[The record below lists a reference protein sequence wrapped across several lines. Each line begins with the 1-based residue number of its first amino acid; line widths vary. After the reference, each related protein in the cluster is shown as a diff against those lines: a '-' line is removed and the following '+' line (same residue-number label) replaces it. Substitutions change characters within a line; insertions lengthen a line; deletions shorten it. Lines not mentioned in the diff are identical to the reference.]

1 MVKRNLTLSY
11 VLVILLLCFLGSLLA
26 QDLQQQYNDKL
37 RQAKEI
43 NVKMNQQGISKE
55 DYDKLLKQYEALT
68 AELNSLKEKLNAD
81 VELTERLNNAKRAY
95 NDGNTLYKKGQFD
108 EALAAYDKAINLDSN
123 YSKAFYGKGLTYVKQ
138 RKYDEAVEAFGKA
151 VEIDPSYDK
160 AYSAMGSTYK
170 DMKKYNESVEAYQ
183 KAIEIDQTGYSTMY
197 NLALVYDSMNEY
209 QNAIKYFRMATQV
222 KPDYYRAFTLLG
234 ETFMSMGDAD
244 QAVMALEN
252 ALAIKPDYD
261 RANFQLATIYN
272 KMQKYAEALKAA
284 EDCLKKPG
292 SYKGGANF
300 EAGMASKQLG
310 DTAQAKVYFEAA
322 SRDSR
327 WRRNAQ
333 YELDLI
339 NKGK

>member
-1 MVKRNLTLSY
+1 MAKRNITLSF
-11 VLVILLLCFLGSLLA
+11 VLVILLFCLTGSLLA

-43 NVKMNQQGISKE
+43 NVKMNQQGISKD
-55 DYDKLLKQYEALT
+55 DYNKLLKQYEALT
-68 AELNSLKEKLNAD
+68 TELNTIKEKLNAD
-81 VELTERLNNAKRAY
+81 VELTERLNNAKRSY

-108 EALAAYDKAINLDSN
+108 EALAAYDKAISLDPN
-123 YSKAFYGKGLTYVKQ
+123 YSKAYYGKGLTFDKQ
-138 RKYDEAVEAFGKA
+138 RKYAEAVEVFRKA
-151 VEIDPSYDK
+151 VEIDPSYDR
-160 AYSAMGSTYK
+160 AYSALGSTYK
-170 DMKKYNESVEAYQ
+170 AMKNFDESVNAYQ
-183 KAIEIDQTGYSTMY
+183 KAIEIDQTGYSAMY
-197 NLALVYDSMNEY
+197 NLALVYVSMKDY

-234 ETFMSMGDAD
+234 ETFMNNGDSD
-244 QAVMALEN
+244 QAIMALEN

-261 RANFQLATIYN
+261 RANFQLATINN
-272 KMQKYAEALKAA
+272 KLQKYPEALKAA

-300 EAGMASKQLG
+300 EAGVASKQLG
-310 DTAQAKVYFEAA
+310 DVAKAKAYFEAA

-327 WRRNAQ
+327 WRKNAQ

-339 NKGK
+339 SKGK

>member
-1 MVKRNLTLSY
+1 MMKRNFTLLN
-11 VLVILLLCFLGSLLA
+11 VLIILLICSVGAILA

-43 NVKMNQQGISKE
+43 NMKMNQQGITKD
-55 DYDKLLKQYEALT
+55 DYNKLLKQYEALT
-68 AELNSLKEKLNAD
+68 TELSSIKEKLNAD
-81 VELTERLNNAKRAY
+81 VELTEKLNNAKRAY
-95 NDGNTLYKKGQFD
+95 NNGNTLYKKGQFD

-123 YSKAFYGKGLTYVKQ
+123 YSKAFYGKGLTFVKQ
-138 RKYDEAVEAFGKA
+138 RKYEEAIEAYKQA
-151 VEIDPSYDK
+151 IEIDPSYAR
-160 AYSAMGSTYK
+160 AYSAMGSVYK

-183 KAIEIDQTGYSTMY
+183 KAIEIDTKSYATIY
-197 NLALVYDSMNEY
+197 NLALVFNSMKDY
-209 QNAIKYFRMATQV
+209 PNAIKYFRMATQV
-222 KPDYYRAFTLLG
+222 KPDYYKAFTLLG
-234 ETFMSMGDAD
+234 ETFMNSGDAD

-261 RANFQLATIYN
+261 RANFQLAMIYN

-292 SYKGGANF
+292 RYKGGANF
-300 EAGMASKQLG
+300 EAGIACKQLG
-310 DTAQAKVYFEAA
+310 DTAKAKTYFEAA

-327 WRRNAQ
+327 WRKNAQ
-333 YELDLI
+333 YEIDLI